1 LSDWQTVAKHPLYFL
16 VLGLIS
22 MIVCMSNPVFA
33 QGTPNSAGPT
43 PNKSTQAKKQKSANP
58 KQVRTTVNR
67 PKNVAGN
74 QSAGLPSFATALGW
88 MVTVGV
94 HAETMGHHP
103 EWFNVYNTVRVY
115 LITHDIGNAI
125 SNLDVELAKKME
137 DLA

>member
-1 LSDWQTVAKHPLYFL
+1 MAAQKLSEIEVQQVLKSLPGWQIKEGKLYKEYKF
-16 VLGLIS
+16 
-22 MIVCMSNPVFA
+22 N
-33 QGTPNSAGPT
+33 
-43 PNKSTQAKKQKSANP
+43 
-58 KQVRTTVNR
+58 
-67 PKNVAGN
+67 
-74 QSAGLPSFATALGW
+74 SFATALGW

-115 LITHDIGNAI
+115 LTTHDIGNAI